1 MVFVCKEPVGA
12 IVSVYPSVLLSLAMN
27 ASCWI
32 PPVDDTDGDPAAEV
46 LKSMLP
52 AHEPVTITLFVA
64 SDVIDRMFSPAPL
77 LPPPPLPP
85 NCRAHT

>member
-1 MVFVCKEPVGA
+1 
-12 IVSVYPSVLLSLAMN
+12 VLLIFATKASWLAT
-27 ASCWI
+27 
-32 PPVDDTDGDPAAEV
+32 PEDDTFGDPDAEV

-52 AHEPVTITLFVA
+52 AHEPVTITLFEA
-64 SDVIDRMFSPAPL
+64 SVVIDQMFSPGPL